1 MPHDTASD
9 ATLVLVD
16 DDGED
21 ALMLR
26 TAADRGSIE
35 VRVLHL
41 ERGQGFLDAIGH
53 GALPPRSLVL
63 LDLNMP
69 TMDGF
74 TVLSR
79 LRGMP
84 EGWSLPVV
92 VYSTSSDQ
100 VQIDRAFAT
109 GANAYLT
116 KPRSLA
122 QTIAVMAGLVSH
134 WFVHGRLPVWQAGV
148 R

>member
-1 MPHDTASD
+1 MLHDHEPD

-16 DDGED
+16 DDSED

-26 TAADRGSIE
+26 TAAARGDID
-35 VRVLHL
+35 VRIVHL
-41 ERGQGFLDAIGH
+41 ERGQSFLDAIAH
-53 GALPPRSLVL
+53 GDLPPRSLVL

-74 TVLSR
+74 TVLTR
-79 LRGMP
+79 LRDLP
-84 EGWSLPVV
+84 TGWSLPVV

-100 VQIDRAFAT
+100 VQVDRAYAV

-122 QTIAVMAGLVSH
+122 QTIDVMGGLMSH
-134 WFVHGRLPVWQAGV
+134 WFVHGHLPVWRGEA

>member
-1 MPHDTASD
+1 MPLDLEPD
-9 ATLVLVD
+9 PTLVLID

-26 TAADRGSIE
+26 TAAERGDID
-35 VRVLHL
+35 VHIVHL
-41 ERGQGFLDAIGH
+41 ERGQHFLDAIEQGD
-53 GALPPRSLVL
+53 LPPRSLVL

-74 TVLSR
+74 TVLTR
-79 LRGMP
+79 LRDLP
-84 EGWSLPVV
+84 TGWSLPVV

-100 VQIDRAFAT
+100 MQIDRAYAV

-122 QTIAVMAGLVSH
+122 QTIDVMDGLMNH
-134 WFVHGRLPVWQAGV
+134 WFVHGHLPVWRGEAQ
-148 R
+148 

>member
-1 MPHDTASD
+1 MSYENDQS

-26 TAADRGSIE
+26 TAAARGDID
-35 VRVLHL
+35 VRILHL
-41 ERGQGFLDAIGH
+41 ERGQSFLDAIGQH
-53 GALPPRSLVL
+53 DLPPRSLVL

-74 TVLSR
+74 TVLTR
-79 LRGMP
+79 LRDMP
-84 EGWSLPVV
+84 SGWSLPVV

-100 VQIDRAFAT
+100 VQVDRAYAA
-109 GANAYLT
+109 GANAYVT
-116 KPRSLA
+116 KPRSLNH
-122 QTIAVMAGLVSH
+122 TIEVMGGLMSH
-134 WFVHGRLPVWQAGV
+134 WFVHGRLPVWHVEGQ
-148 R
+148 

>member
-1 MPHDTASD
+1 MLHDHEPG

-16 DDGED
+16 DDSED

-26 TAADRGSIE
+26 TAAERGEID
-35 VRVLHL
+35 VRIVHL
-41 ERGQGFLDAIGH
+41 ERGQSFLDAIDQG
-53 GALPPRSLVL
+53 GLPPRCLVL

-79 LRGMP
+79 LRDMP
-84 EGWSLPVV
+84 TGWSVPVV

-100 VQIDRAFAT
+100 LQVDRAYAE

-116 KPRSLA
+116 KPRSLM
-122 QTIAVMAGLVSH
+122 QTIDVMGVLIRH
-134 WFVHGRLPVWQAGV
+134 WFAHGQLPVWRRDA